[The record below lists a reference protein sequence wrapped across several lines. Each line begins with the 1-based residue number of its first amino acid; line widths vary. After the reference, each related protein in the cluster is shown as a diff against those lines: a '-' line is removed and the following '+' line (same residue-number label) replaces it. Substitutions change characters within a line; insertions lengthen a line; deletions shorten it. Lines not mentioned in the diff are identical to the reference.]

1 MSDAVEETQETSDK
15 DPDEPKG
22 LRKQVVSLNAELKAY
37 KDRERETVWKD
48 AGFDTTQGI
57 GKAIFQVYDG
67 DVSIEAIT
75 KFAFEEYGHDVS
87 VEPETVHPQAQQ
99 IAEAQQRVDDLTS
112 TAGSVADVTQVD
124 ALAKAEAEGD
134 YVTTMQ
140 IKGQQIADMMRPP
153 RR

>member
-1 MSDAVEETQETSDK
+1 MSDAVEETQETK

-22 LRKQVVSLNAELKAY
+22 LRKIVDGLNAELKAY

-48 AGFDTTQGI
+48 AGFDTDSGI

-67 DVSIEAIT
+67 EVSIEAIT

-87 VEPETVHPQAQQ
+87 VKEETVHPQAQQ

-134 YVTTMQ
+134 YTTTMA
-140 IKGQQIADMMRPP
+140 IKGQQIADMMRDN